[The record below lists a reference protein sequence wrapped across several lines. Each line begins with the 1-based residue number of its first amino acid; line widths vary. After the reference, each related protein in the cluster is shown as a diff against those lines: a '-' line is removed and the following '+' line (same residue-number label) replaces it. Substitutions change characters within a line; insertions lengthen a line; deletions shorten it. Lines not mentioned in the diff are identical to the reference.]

1 MQTAQFV
8 EASVRNSDAL
18 DTGVLIARLVFGLTL
33 SAHGAQKLFG
43 WFGGNSL
50 TATGGFF
57 EQLGFRPGRLFAGLY
72 QAAPPCSPGRIRQR
86 RAWEYPRPGAHR
98 HARQ

>member
-1 MQTAQFV
+1 
-8 EASVRNSDAL
+8 SVRNSDAL
-18 DTGVLIARLVFGLTL
+18 DTGLLIARLVFGLTL

-72 QAAPPCSPGRIRQR
+72 QAAPPCSPGRMHRGGPKSILALGRIGTPDEALR
-86 RAWEYPRPGAHR
+86 LGA
-98 HARQ
+98 